1 MLELSLEEQETSI
14 SQMGD
19 DRSKWL
25 IVSDDNVWKARLQ
38 KMGFKPVREQGPTL
52 WFEVP
57 ATCVIVRKQPTI
69 KPMSDERREK
79 SREQLQ
85 RMHDARQAKKNQTQ
99 IGTDIGVDVAAH
111 G

>member
-25 IVSDDNVWKARLQ
+25 IVSDDNVWKARLL

-52 WFEVP
+52 WFSVP
-57 ATCVIVRKQPTI
+57 VECILVRK
-69 KPMSDERREK
+69 KP
-79 SREQLQ
+79 
-85 RMHDARQAKKNQTQ
+85 AKRTLSPEHLAKLRGGLSSSATR
-99 IGTDIGVDVAAH
+99 DSSAEEM
-111 G
+111 

>member
-57 ATCVIVRKQPTI
+57 AVCVTVRKVPNF
-69 KPMSDERREK
+69 KPKTPEQIERARASMTAMQARK
-79 SREQLQ
+79 RAQKEQ
-85 RMHDARQAKKNQTQ
+85 DSE
-99 IGTDIGVDVAAH
+99 
-111 G
+111 